1 VAEFRGD
8 PAVPGET
15 ATPAVPA
22 EPGPETRA
30 PAAPEFDVTTEQ
42 QELRSGLQRFC
53 ERQSDEATVRRLME
67 SDAGFDRAL
76 WTRLGSELGALALAV
91 PEELGGA
98 GAGLV
103 DQAVA
108 AEELGAAL
116 FCGPLFGTVGLAI
129 PALVAAPP
137 GAVRDELLPA
147 LAEGT
152 RTAALVAPLFAPYD
166 GSSTTVAASGA
177 GERTTLSGTVEQ
189 VPDAAAAD
197 ALLVVASSPDGPVLA
212 LAESAQVT
220 PRGSLDLTRR
230 HARVTFEGTPARV
243 VATGADAD
251 RAIRAAYLTGAT
263 LLASEQVGIAQHLLD
278 MTVAYA
284 KDRLQFG
291 RPIGSFQAVKH
302 RCADML
308 VATEHART
316 LAAHAAWTVQA
327 AASGGADPALDD
339 PELAV
344 AMAQAVCSETAYR
357 VAADT
362 IQMHGGIGFT
372 WEHPA
377 HLYYK
382 RAVADAALLGSAEAY
397 REVVAGKALDAATGG
412 AVPVVATG

>member
-1 VAEFRGD
+1 MAESR
-8 PAVPGET
+8 
-15 ATPAVPA
+15 
-22 EPGPETRA
+22 
-30 PAAPEFDVTTEQ
+30 EFDVSAEQ
-42 QELRSGLQRFC
+42 QELRTGLRRFC
-53 ERQSDEATVRRLME
+53 ERQSDEATVRRQME
-67 SDAGFDRAL
+67 SDSGFDRAL

-98 GAGLV
+98 GAGMV

-116 FCGPLFGTVGLAI
+116 FCGPLLGTVGLAI
-129 PALVAAPP
+129 PALVAAPA
-137 GAVRDELLPA
+137 GAVRDDLLPA
-147 LAEGT
+147 LAEGA

-166 GSSTTVAASGA
+166 PSSTTVSCSGA
-177 GERTTLSGTVEQ
+177 GERTTLSGTVDQ

-212 LAESAQVT
+212 LAEAAEVT

-230 HARVTFEGTPARV
+230 HARVTLDGAAARV
-243 VATGADAD
+243 IATGDDAD

-263 LLASEQVGIAQHLLD
+263 LLAAEQVGIAQHLLD
-278 MTVAYA
+278 LTVAYA

-316 LAAHAAWTVQA
+316 TALHAAWA
-327 AASGGADPALDD
+327 LSDPSLDD

-344 AMAQAVCSETAYR
+344 AMAQATCSETGYR

-397 REVVAGKALDAATGG
+397 REVVASKVLDAAAG
-412 AVPVVATG
+412 AAAPAVATG

>member
-1 VAEFRGD
+1 M
-8 PAVPGET
+8 
-15 ATPAVPA
+15 A
-22 EPGPETRA
+22 EPR
-30 PAAPEFDVTTEQ
+30 EFDVSPEQ
-42 QELRSGLQRFC
+42 QELRAGLRRFC

-67 SDAGFDRAL
+67 SDAGYDRAL

-116 FCGPLFGTVGLAI
+116 FCGPLLGTVGLAI

-152 RTAALVAPLFAPYD
+152 RTAALVAPLFAPYVA
-166 GSSTTVAASGA
+166 GGGGAATTVAASGA
-177 GERTTLSGTVEQ
+177 GDRTTLAGTVDM
-189 VPDAAAAD
+189 VPDAGAAD
-197 ALLVVASSPDGPVLA
+197 ALLVVASSPEGPVLA

-230 HARVTFEGTPARV
+230 LARVTLDGADARV
-243 VATGADAD
+243 IATGDDAD

-263 LLASEQVGIAQHLLD
+263 LLAAEQVGIAQHLLD
-278 MTVAYA
+278 LTVGYA
-284 KDRLQFG
+284 KERLQFG

-316 LAAHAAWTVQA
+316 TALHAAWVL
-327 AASGGADPALDD
+327 SDPSLDD

-344 AMAQAVCSETAYR
+344 AMAQATCSETGYR

-397 REVVAGKALDAATGG
+397 REVVATKALDAATG
-412 AVPVVATG
+412 AAAPVVATG

>member
-1 VAEFRGD
+1 MA
-8 PAVPGET
+8 
-15 ATPAVPA
+15 
-22 EPGPETRA
+22 
-30 PAAPEFDVTTEQ
+30 EFDVSPEQ
-42 QELRSGLQRFC
+42 QELRAGLRRFC

-67 SDAGFDRAL
+67 SDAGYDRAL
-76 WTRLGSELGALALAV
+76 WSRLGSELGALALAV

-116 FCGPLFGTVGLAI
+116 FCGPVLGTIGLAI
-129 PALVAAPP
+129 PALVAAPA

-147 LAEGT
+147 LADGS
-152 RTAALVAPLFAPYD
+152 RTAALVAPLFGPYGSGD
-166 GSSTTVAASGA
+166 GSRRGGQDAAATTIASTAAS

-197 ALLVVASSPDGPVLA
+197 ALLVVASSPEGPVLA
-212 LAESAQVT
+212 LAADGAAEVT

-230 HARVTFEGTPARV
+230 HARVGFDGTPARV
-243 VATGADAD
+243 IATGDDAD

-263 LLASEQVGIAQHLLD
+263 LLAAEQVGIAQHLLD
-278 MTVAYA
+278 LTVAYA
-284 KDRLQFG
+284 KERLQFG

-316 LAAHAAWTVQA
+316 TALHAAWVLE
-327 AASGGADPALDD
+327 DPSLDE

-344 AMAQAVCSETAYR
+344 AMAQAVCSETGYR

-362 IQMHGGIGFT
+362 VQMHGGIGFT

-382 RAVADAALLGSAEAY
+382 RAVADAALLGSAETY
-397 REVVAGKALDAATGG
+397 REVVATKALDG
-412 AVPVVATG
+412 AGNVPEPVVAGG